1 MYLSTLAVVL
11 FASTALATTPKNN
24 TVIKNAAPTEASA
37 TTLVTLV
44 SSASSTS
51 TATANPGDMPAGVY
65 VCSNINWGGICEHK
79 FTPLG
84 GSDSDCTVLTGRES
98 SVGPDEGFFCEFYT
112 YVLASLSSPVSFY
125 ASPLVV
131 LIILVATHTVASFL
145 VMDPIFWAW
154 PGLEA
159 QI

>member
-24 TVIKNAAPTEASA
+24 TVIKNAAPTEAPA

-51 TATANPGDMPAGVY
+51 TATANPGGMPAGVY

-112 YVLASLSSPVSFY
+112 NAYCRKLLSDGSD
-125 ASPLVV
+125 
-131 LIILVATHTVASFL
+131 FL
-145 VMDPIFWAW
+145 GLAW
-154 PGLEA
+154 PGSADLRVRRGMGEA
-159 QI
+159 EEG